1 MYLCHFCRFR
11 DLQNY
16 TTLKPHISE
25 STIHVRF
32 RDLQNYTTLKQAQ
45 LPPLVRNRFRD
56 LQNYTTLKPQIK
68 FEAQEQLGLP
78 PGVILYSL

>member
-1 MYLCHFCRFR
+1 MRFR

-16 TTLKPHISE
+16 TTLKPHPWSLIDVGS
-25 STIHVRF
+25 F
-32 RDLQNYTTLKQAQ
+32 RDLQNYTTLKR
-45 LPPLVRNRFRD
+45 LDSNNKLIYRFRD

>member
-1 MYLCHFCRFR
+1 MFIECFR

-16 TTLKPHISE
+16 TTLKLSDM
-25 STIHVRF
+25 STDYEICF
-32 RDLQNYTTLKQAQ
+32 RDLQNYTTLKQPHRQ
-45 LPPLVRNRFRD
+45 RTTKSSFRD

>member
-1 MYLCHFCRFR
+1 MG
-11 DLQNY
+11 
-16 TTLKPHISE
+16 
-25 STIHVRF
+25 F
-32 RDLQNYTTLKQAQ
+32 RDLQNYTTLKQYTG
-45 LPPLVRNRFRD
+45 LSIPIECFRD

>member
-1 MYLCHFCRFR
+1 MSIESFR

-16 TTLKPHISE
+16 TTLKLVG
-25 STIHVRF
+25 STISQAFSF
-32 RDLQNYTTLKQAQ
+32 RDLQNYTTLK
-45 LPPLVRNRFRD
+45 RHTTITHYYSRFRD

-78 PGVILYSL
+78 PGVILYSI

>member
-1 MYLCHFCRFR
+1 MLAGFR

-16 TTLKPHISE
+16 TTLKRVVSHSLAFAC
-25 STIHVRF
+25 F
-32 RDLQNYTTLKQAQ
+32 RDLQNYTTLKHS
-45 LPPLVRNRFRD
+45 PLNSKTNDGFRD